1 MLSSTDTGIFAPNS
15 QENTGFQEENYI
27 LDLQKFRN
35 IGEEKSLRSACR
47 FIPRRG
53 SHKVV
58 MGFLL
63 GCFLKRKNKICPS
76 VKAIAEQASVEEKQ
90 NMTQSHC
97 PGFAG
102 LGNL

>member
-58 MGFLL
+58 MGFWPVGFLFCFFGGENLDHKLL
-63 GCFLKRKNKICPS
+63 SR
-76 VKAIAEQASVEEKQ
+76 AAA
-90 NMTQSHC
+90 
-97 PGFAG
+97 
-102 LGNL
+102 